1 MSYKPKYKNVYF
13 AGVAGTGMSGLSQF
27 QVMCGGFA
35 TGSDRAIDQGGAK
48 DIAEKLTSA
57 GVKVVPQ
64 DGEGLTKGF
73 DVVVVSTAIE
83 DNVPEFQKAKA
94 LGIPVIHRSEY
105 LADITRGCRTVSV
118 AGTNGK
124 STVTAMIFEIL
135 VYAGI
140 SPSLLTGANLINLE
154 EDGLMGNCFIG
165 DSDWLVIEADESDG
179 SLVRYS
185 SEIGV
190 LLNLGRDHKEPDEVK
205 RYFSVFKSK
214 SSVCI
219 LNGDKENMADLREGS
234 TLFHAKE
241 ATDIELGPDS
251 SRFRYKDADFF
262 LPTPGLHNIE
272 NGVAATAVCIHVGVK
287 PELCAEAL
295 KKFKGVKRRF
305 ERVGERGNIRVIDD
319 YAHNP
324 AKISA
329 AIRTAQLGGGRVL
342 AFFQPHGF
350 GPTRFMKNEL
360 IESFADSL
368 NVEDILWVTEIYYAG
383 GTVTKDISSM
393 EIAGGIVERGRE
405 ARFVPVRDEIIP
417 EMVLIAREGDTILV
431 MGAREHSLHQFAW
444 DILES
449 LQIT

>member
-1 MSYKPKYKNVYF
+1 MSYKPKYKNAYF
-13 AGVAGTGMSGLSQF
+13 AGVAGTGMSGLAQF

-35 TGSDRAIDQGGAK
+35 SGSDRAIDRGTAK
-48 DIAEKLTSA
+48 DIAEKLSSV

-64 DGEGLTKGF
+64 DGKSLTKEF
-73 DVVVVSTAIE
+73 DVIVVSTAIE
-83 DNVPEFQKAKA
+83 DDVGEVQRAA
-94 LGIPVIHRSEY
+94 ELGVPVIHRSEY
-105 LADITRGCRTVSV
+105 LAEITRGCRTISV
-118 AGTNGK
+118 AGTSGK

-140 SPSLLTGANLINLE
+140 SPSLLTGANLVLLE
-154 EDGLMGNCFIG
+154 ESGLMGNCFIG
-165 DSDWLVIEADESDG
+165 SSDWLVIEADESDG

-185 SEIGV
+185 SEVGV

-205 RYFSVFKSK
+205 RYFSAFKSN

-234 TLFHAKE
+234 TLFHPKE

-262 LPTPGLHNIE
+262 LPIPGLHNIE

-287 PELCAEAL
+287 PEVSAEAL
-295 KKFKGVKRRF
+295 KEFKGVKRRF
-305 ERVGERGNIRVIDD
+305 ERVGVRGNIRVIDD

-324 AKISA
+324 AKVSA
-329 AIRTAQLGGGRVL
+329 AIKTAQLGGGRVL

-350 GPTRFMKNEL
+350 APTRFMKDEL

-368 NVEDILWVTEIYYAG
+368 DEKDILWVTEIYYAG
-383 GTVTKDISSM
+383 GTAVKDISSV
-393 EIAGGIVERGRE
+393 EIVSGIVERGRD
-405 ARFVPVRDEIIP
+405 ARFVPARDDIIP
-417 EMVLIAREGDTILV
+417 EMVLIAKEGDTILV
-431 MGAREHSLHQFAW
+431 MGAREHSLNRFAR

-449 LQIT
+449 L